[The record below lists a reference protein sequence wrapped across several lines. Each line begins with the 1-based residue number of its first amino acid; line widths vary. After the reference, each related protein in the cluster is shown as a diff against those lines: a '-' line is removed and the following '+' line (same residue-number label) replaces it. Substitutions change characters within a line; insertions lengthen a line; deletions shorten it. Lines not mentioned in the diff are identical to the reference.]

1 MKDFY
6 KLKENAATRTKIPA
20 PVLGHNFKYRPLCSS
35 GSNVKCAPPPP
46 QYTHHFPISMMIMT
60 IHYEKIGKCTY

>member
-20 PVLGHNFKYRPLCSS
+20 PVLGHNFKIQAIVQQREQREMRATTTVHTSFPDIDDDYDYSLWENWQAYR
-35 GSNVKCAPPPP
+35 
-46 QYTHHFPISMMIMT
+46 Y
-60 IHYEKIGKCTY
+60 